1 MIDAYAYEET
11 KKEYQ
16 KLLLCQFDVED
27 HPGRKMTKSTP
38 TTIADPWDHHD
49 WSSQAYAKEWAAR
62 QDASQPHRDAA
73 FDVLAKTLPFAKSA
87 RIKILDIG
95 TGYGALAGYLLR
107 HFKNGQAVCQDG
119 SAEMLALAR
128 EHLVPFEARVKFVR
142 SDLSGPGWSKKLKA
156 PFDAVVSSI
165 AIHNVRAHGTIQ
177 RIYADSFAL
186 LKPGGCFLNLDRMR
200 PSVEEQLQWLRAA
213 GFVDVKRFWDGG
225 KRALV
230 GGFKR

>member
-1 MIDAYAYEET
+1 MS
-11 KKEYQ
+11 
-16 KLLLCQFDVED
+16 
-27 HPGRKMTKSTP
+27 KSTS

-49 WSSQAYAKEWAAR
+49 WSSETYAKEWAAR

-73 FDVLAKTLPFAKSA
+73 FDVLANTLPFAKNA

-107 HFKNGQAVCQDG
+107 YFKNSQAVCHDG

-128 EHLVPFEARVKFVR
+128 EQQTSFEARIKFVR
-142 SDLSGPGWSKKLKA
+142 SDLSEPGWSKELKG

-165 AIHNVRAHGTIQ
+165 AIHNVREHGAIQ

-200 PSVEEQLQWLRAA
+200 PSVEEQLQWLRDA
-213 GFVDVKRFWDGG
+213 GFVEVERFWDGG
-225 KRALV
+225 KRSIV